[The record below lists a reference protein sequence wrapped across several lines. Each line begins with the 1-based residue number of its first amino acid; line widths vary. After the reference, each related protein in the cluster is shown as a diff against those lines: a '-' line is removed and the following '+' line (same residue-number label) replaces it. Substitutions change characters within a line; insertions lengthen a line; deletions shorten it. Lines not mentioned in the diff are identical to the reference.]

1 MHIAWKDSVFHKDD
15 KHLEGGARKY
25 PVRHDYGGC
34 TVGTR
39 SVHGGCTDM
48 VVIETAILAL
58 LGLLNL
64 CAIGFLAHWIRMHL
78 DQGLQDID
86 EKLATAITAL
96 IDKLMSGNLGEFEA
110 PNPIQGAIAQLIQG
124 IAQQKMQTID
134 ATITNRD
141 ESGQFVP
148 PQS

>member
-15 KHLEGGARKY
+15 KHLEGGARKC

-34 TVGTR
+34 TAVAR
-39 SVHGGCTDM
+39 SEHGGCTDM
-48 VVIETAILAL
+48 VLIETAILAL

-78 DQGLQDID
+78 DAAMMDID
-86 EKLATAITAL
+86 SKLAIAIKTL
-96 IDKLMSGNLGEFEA
+96 IDKLMAGEMSEFEP
-110 PNPIQGAIAQLIQG
+110 PNQIQLAIGDFIRS
-124 IAQQKMQTID
+124 IAHQKMQTID

-141 ESGQFVP
+141 AGGQFVP